1 MADSKET
8 METETSQSNIAAK
21 LPKLKINDFEM
32 WRLMI
37 EQFFMVQDYTLWK
50 IIMCGNSFKPGT
62 TVEQVGDKTVTKVNT
77 GPVTNEERSQLKNDL
92 KARGLLLMALPR
104 EQVLAFSKYKSAK
117 TLFDEICEV
126 FGGNDSTK
134 KTQKTL
140 LKQTYE
146 NFGSTSNES
155 LDSIFTRLQKIIT
168 QLTAFGIEVE
178 KEDLNLKFLRSL
190 PSEFDTNVAVW
201 EDKPDLETM
210 KLNDVYN
217 NFKVI
222 EQRLKKAGKLRTSSA
237 SVALISSSINDSS
250 DEESDSDDDSGNMI
264 VSTGN
269 GSVSTRSSKKQVAG
283 LSDATFYAFISSQV
297 GGSILNHED
306 LEQVDED
313 DMEEMDIKWQVAL
326 LSLRTKKFWKK
337 TGRKINISGN
347 ETVGFDKKKVECYNC
362 HKMGH
367 FARECRKPRKSD
379 NRSTWYKK
387 DKSKEP
393 TTEEPKVLLAI
404 DGVSFDWSFMTQ
416 DGEEDSESAML
427 ATEHALMAFSDSEVH
442 TDNACSKTC
451 KALKENDNLKAKY
464 DELMLELHHTNYN
477 LANHKRGLGVLEK

>member
-37 EQFFMVQDYTLWK
+37 EQFFMVQDYTLWE

-155 LDSIFTRLQKIIT
+155 LDSIFTRLQKIVT
-168 QLTAFGIEVE
+168 QLTVFGIEVE
-178 KEDLNLKFLRSL
+178 REDLNLKFLRSL
-190 PSEFDTNVAVW
+190 PSEFGTNVAVW

-210 KLNDVYN
+210 KLNDLYN

-222 EQRLKKAGKLRTSSA
+222 EQRLKKAGKISSSSG
-237 SVALISSSINDSS
+237 SVALISSSLDDSS
-250 DEESDSDDDSGNMI
+250 DEESDSDDDCANI
-264 VSTGN
+264 VVSTGS
-269 GSVSTRSSKKQVAG
+269 GSVSTVSSKKQIAG
-283 LSDATFYAFISSQV
+283 LSDTTFYAFISSQV

-306 LEQVDED
+306 LDQIDED
-313 DMEEMDIKWQVAL
+313 DMEEMDIKWQVA
-326 LSLRTKKFWKK
+326 
-337 TGRKINISGN
+337 
-347 ETVGFDKKKVECYNC
+347 
-362 HKMGH
+362 
-367 FARECRKPRKSD
+367 
-379 NRSTWYKK
+379 
-387 DKSKEP
+387 
-393 TTEEPKVLLAI
+393 
-404 DGVSFDWSFMTQ
+404 
-416 DGEEDSESAML
+416 
-427 ATEHALMAFSDSEVH
+427 
-442 TDNACSKTC
+442 
-451 KALKENDNLKAKY
+451 
-464 DELMLELHHTNYN
+464 
-477 LANHKRGLGVLEK
+477 

>member
-1 MADSKET
+1 

-21 LPKLKINDFEM
+21 LPKLKLNDFEM

-37 EQFFMVQDYTLWK
+37 EQFFMVQDYTLWE
-50 IIMCGNSFKPGT
+50 IITCGNSFKPSS

-77 GPVTNEERSQLKNDL
+77 GPVTNDERSQLKNDL

-104 EQVLAFSKYKSAK
+104 EQVLAFSKYKTAK

-155 LDSIFTRLQKIIT
+155 LDSIFTRLQKIVT
-168 QLTAFGIEVE
+168 QLTAFGLEVE

-190 PSEFDTNVAVW
+190 PSEFETNVAVW

-210 KLNDVYN
+210 KLNDLYN

-222 EQRLKKAGKLRTSSA
+222 EQRLKKAGKLSTSSA

-250 DEESDSDDDSGNMI
+250 DEESDSDDDSDNMI

-269 GSVSTRSSKKQVAG
+269 GSVSTGSSKKQVAG

-306 LEQVDED
+306 LDQIDED

-387 DKSKEP
+387 DKNKEP

-416 DGEEDSESAML
+416 DEEDDSESAML
-427 ATEHALMAFSDSEVH
+427 ATEHALMAFSDTEVH
-442 TDNACSKTC
+442 IDNACSKTC
-451 KALKENDNLKAKY
+451 KALKEYENLKTQY
-464 DELMLELHHTNYN
+464 D
-477 LANHKRGLGVLEK
+477 A